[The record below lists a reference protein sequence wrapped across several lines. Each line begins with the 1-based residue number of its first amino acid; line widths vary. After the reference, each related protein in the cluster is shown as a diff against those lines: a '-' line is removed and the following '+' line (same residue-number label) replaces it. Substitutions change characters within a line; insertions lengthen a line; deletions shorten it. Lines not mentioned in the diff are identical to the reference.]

1 MKAART
7 VSEYANIVPVDFW
20 NPDPTVMARAGALIR
35 AGELV
40 AFPTETVYGLG
51 GNALD
56 GAAVKKIY
64 AAKGR
69 PSDNPLILHFP
80 NPEAVERA
88 AYVDARA
95 KKLMEHFWPGPL
107 TLVLPSRN
115 CVSKEARGGLETVGC
130 RMPDYPAA
138 LAFFSACGVPVA
150 GPSANRSG
158 RPSPTNART
167 VAEDIGDGVAMILDA
182 GECRVGVESTV
193 LDVCDTVPVLLRP
206 GGVPMEQLQEFLGE
220 VALPVGIN
228 QLKRSPGTRYR
239 HYAPNVEV
247 KVWQPGEDFAWPE
260 RFVFMGVSTPEKAPE
275 RGIIFG
281 GYEAYAHGLFT
292 AMRELEKD
300 GLPIVAEWPSLNGIG
315 RALRDRIS
323 RAAGLS

>member
-1 MKAART
+1 MKT
-7 VSEYANIVPVDFW
+7 YDTIVPVDFW
-20 NPDPTVMARAGALIR
+20 NPDPAVIDRAARLIR

-80 NPEAVERA
+80 SPESVESA

-95 KKLMEHFWPGPL
+95 KRLMEHFWPGPL
-107 TLVLPSRN
+107 TLVLPARD
-115 CVSKEARGGLETVGC
+115 CVSKEARGGLSTVGC

-138 LAFFSACGVPVA
+138 LAFFAACGVPVA

-158 RPSPTNART
+158 RPSPTNALT
-167 VAEDIGDGVAMILDA
+167 VAEDLGSGVAMILDA

-193 LDVCDTVPVLLRP
+193 LDVTDSVPVLLRP

-220 VALPVGIN
+220 VALPVGAN

-239 HYAPNVEV
+239 HYAPTVEV
-247 KVWQPGEDFAWPE
+247 RVWAPGEAFAWPHA
-260 RFVFMGVSTPEKAPE
+260 FCYMGVRAPE
-275 RGIIFG
+275 CEPAREIRFAS
-281 GYEAYAHGLFT
+281 YEAYAHGLFS
-292 AMRELEKD
+292 ALRELESS
-300 GLPIVAEWPSLNGIG
+300 GLPIVAEWPPEAGLG

>member
-1 MKAART
+1 MTKATAAPEIAT
-7 VSEYANIVPVDFW
+7 VDFW
-20 NPDPTVMARAGALIR
+20 NPDPAVIARAARLIR

-56 GAAVKKIY
+56 GDAVKKIY

-80 NPEAVERA
+80 GPEAVDRA
-88 AYVDARA
+88 AYTDARA
-95 KKLMEHFWPGPL
+95 RALMDRFWPGPL
-107 TLVLPSRN
+107 TLVLPSRD

-130 RMPDYPAA
+130 RVPDYPVA
-138 LAFFSACGVPVA
+138 LAFFAACGVPVA

-158 RPSPTNART
+158 RPSPTDALT
-167 VAEDIGDGVAMILDA
+167 VAGDLGAGVAMILDA

-193 LDVCDTVPVLLRP
+193 LDVTGSVPVLLRP
-206 GGVPMEQLQEFLGE
+206 GGVPMEELEAFLGH
-220 VALPVGIN
+220 VALPTGIN
-228 QLKRSPGTRYR
+228 ELRRSPGTRYR
-239 HYAPNVEV
+239 HYAPSVEV
-247 KVWQPGEDFAWPE
+247 RVWTPGEPLDAAAFTY
-260 RFVFMGVSTPEKAPE
+260 MGVARPPARPRREVAFSSYA
-275 RGIIFG
+275 
-281 GYEAYAHGLFT
+281 AYAHGLFS
-292 AMRELEKD
+292 ALRELERD
-300 GLPIVAEWPSLNGIG
+300 GLPIVAEWPPAAGLG

>member
-1 MKAART
+1 MKAAHT
-7 VSEYANIVPVDFW
+7 VSDTIVPVDFW
-20 NPDPTVMARAGALIR
+20 NPDPEVIARAAELIR
-35 AGELV
+35 SGELV

-80 NPEAVERA
+80 DAESVEGSAFVDERA
-88 AYVDARA
+88 RR
-95 KKLMEHFWPGPL
+95 LMDHFWPGPL
-107 TLVLPSRN
+107 TLVLPARD
-115 CVSKEARGGLETVGC
+115 CVSQEARGGLSTVGC

-138 LAFFSACGVPVA
+138 LAFFAACGVPVA

-158 RPSPTNART
+158 RPSPTNAQT
-167 VAEDIGDGVAMILDA
+167 VADDLGSGVAMILDA

-193 LDVCDTVPVLLRP
+193 LDVSGEIPVLLRP
-206 GGVPMEQLQEFLGE
+206 GGVSMEELRAFLGR
-220 VALPVGIN
+220 VDLPVGVNEIR
-228 QLKRSPGTRYR
+228 RSPGMRYR
-239 HYAPNVEV
+239 HYAPSVAV
-247 KVWQPGEDFAWPE
+247 QVWQSGAPFAWPE
-260 RFVFMGVSTPEKAPE
+260 RFTYMGVSAPE
-275 RGIIFG
+275 HRPERSLFFDSF
-281 GYEAYAHGLFT
+281 ASYAHGLFS
-292 AMRELEKD
+292 ALRDLERD
-300 GLPIVAEWPSLNGIG
+300 GLPIVAQWPPEEGIG

>member
-1 MKAART
+1 MKK
-7 VSEYANIVPVDFW
+7 YDNIVPVDFW
-20 NPDPTVMARAGALIR
+20 NPDPAVIARAAALIR

-56 GAAVKKIY
+56 GEAVKKIY

-80 NPEAVERA
+80 SPEAVETA
-88 AYVDARA
+88 AYVDDRARG
-95 KKLMEHFWPGPL
+95 LMERFWPGPL
-107 TLVLPSRN
+107 TLVLPARD
-115 CVSKEARGGLETVGC
+115 CVSKEARGGLATVGC

-138 LAFFSACGVPVA
+138 LAFFAACGVPVA

-167 VAEDIGDGVAMILDA
+167 VAEDIGSAAAMILDA

-193 LDVCDTVPVLLRP
+193 LDVSGGAPVLLRP
-206 GGVPMEQLQEFLGE
+206 GGVAIEELREFLGE
-220 VALPVGIN
+220 VALPVGVN
-228 QLKRSPGTRYR
+228 ELKRSPGTRYR
-239 HYAPNVEV
+239 HYAPVVEV
-247 KVWQPGEDFAWPE
+247 RVWEPGAAFDWPE
-260 RFVFMGVSTPEKAPE
+260 KFTYMGVAAAEGEPARQIRFDSFA
-275 RGIIFG
+275 
-281 GYEAYAHGLFT
+281 AYAHGLFT
-292 AMRELEKD
+292 ALRELEKD
-300 GLPIVAEWPSLNGIG
+300 DLPIVAQWPPLGGIG

-323 RAAGLS
+323 RAAGLA

>member
-1 MKAART
+1 MKT
-7 VSEYANIVPVDFW
+7 YDNIVPVDFW
-20 NPDPTVMARAGALIR
+20 NPDPAVIARAAALIR

-56 GAAVKKIY
+56 GEAVKKIY

-80 NPEAVERA
+80 SPEAVEAA

-95 KKLMEHFWPGPL
+95 RRLMERFWPGPL
-107 TLVLPSRN
+107 TLVLPARD
-115 CVSKEARGGLETVGC
+115 CVSKEARGGLTTVGC

-167 VAEDIGDGVAMILDA
+167 VAEDIGSAAAMILDA

-193 LDVCDTVPVLLRP
+193 LDVSDAVPVLLRP
-206 GGVPMEQLQEFLGE
+206 GGVAMEELREFLGE
-220 VALPVGIN
+220 VALPVGVN
-228 QLKRSPGTRYR
+228 ELKRSPGTRYR
-239 HYAPNVEV
+239 HYAPAVEV
-247 KVWQPGEDFAWPE
+247 RVWEPGAVFAWPE
-260 RFVFMGVSTPEKAPE
+260 RFTYMGVAAAEEEPARQIRFDSFT
-275 RGIIFG
+275 
-281 GYEAYAHGLFT
+281 AYAHGLFT
-292 AMRELEKD
+292 ALRELEKD
-300 GLPIVAEWPSLNGIG
+300 GLPIVAQWPPLVGIG

-323 RAAGLS
+323 RAAGLA